1 MAVDVAGGNVKRI
14 QSAPLTTGEWMGISG
29 KSQNPG
35 TYLWAITMPLSIP
48 STGKWQLVPGSRIR
62 VRQTVTVGAR
72 SWPLEVTGVV
82 REVKPIMTG
91 IHTDRVKK
99 DDFWVESVLLEKA
112 DGELTR
118 VTFDEN
124 TQVEVLKS

>member
-1 MAVDVAGGNVKRI
+1 
-14 QSAPLTTGEWMGISG
+14 
-29 KSQNPG
+29 
-35 TYLWAITMPLSIP
+35 MPLSMP
-48 STGKWQLVPGSRIR
+48 SAVRGHLVLGSRIR
-62 VRQTVTVGAR
+62 VRQTVTVGSR

-82 REVKPIMTG
+82 REIKPIVTG

-99 DDFWVESVLLEKA
+99 DDLWVESVLLEKA

-124 TQVEVLKS
+124 TRVEVLSLAVGAPDSAVKSP